1 MEVTVLREDGVEG
14 KEKGK
19 ERGGG
24 CDFMKRHRIS
34 RQLTL
39 TGLIQ
44 PAYPGVANA
53 NTYKA
58 KKIPE

>member
-1 MEVTVLREDGVEG
+1 MN
-14 KEKGK
+14 
-19 ERGGG
+19 
-24 CDFMKRHRIS
+24 RHRIS